1 MMRAAATVDS
11 DVALEVSAGPR
22 SVKLLA
28 AGPAVLAAGMLALG
42 IQALLLH
49 DFISGWQPV
58 PQSWPARSALAI
70 DSALLVTACSAGM
83 LTSRWRRHASV
94 GMAILLL
101 AWLVGLHVP
110 FIAKGPTILA
120 QWLGGGE
127 TAFILAGVL
136 VLVRSPDRSPF
147 GIDLRLVARMV
158 AGICLL
164 YFAACHFVYAEFTAE
179 MIPIWIPQRLFW
191 VYATG
196 TGYAAAGLAI
206 LSGVLARQAAWAT
219 AAMMGSF
226 TFLVHIQRIVD
237 SGGAAPAWKLMFATI
252 ALAGSAWVLALDT
265 RHWKAR

>member
-1 MMRAAATVDS
+1 M
-11 DVALEVSAGPR
+11 
-22 SVKLLA
+22 KLLA
-28 AGPAVLAAGMLALG
+28 MGPSVLAAGMLALG
-42 IQALLLH
+42 IQALVLH

-58 PQSWPARSALAI
+58 PQNWPSRTALAI
-70 DSALLVTACSAGM
+70 DSAILVIVCSAGM
-83 LTSRWRRHASV
+83 LTGTWRRPASV
-94 GMAILLL
+94 GMAALLI
-101 AWLVGLHVP
+101 AWLIGLHVP
-110 FIAKGPTILA
+110 FIARGPTILA
-120 QWLGGGE
+120 QWLGAGE

-136 VLVRSPDRSPF
+136 ILARSPDRSPF
-147 GIDLRLVARMV
+147 GIDLRLAARTI

-179 MIPIWIPQRLFW
+179 MIPIWFPQRLFW

-206 LSGVLARQAAWAT
+206 LSGVLARPAAWAT

-252 ALAGSAWVLALDT
+252 ALAGSAWILALDT
-265 RHWKAR
+265 RQWKRR

>member
-1 MMRAAATVDS
+1 M
-11 DVALEVSAGPR
+11 
-22 SVKLLA
+22 KLLA
-28 AGPAVLAAGMLALG
+28 MGPSVLAAGMLALG
-42 IQALLLH
+42 IQALVLH

-58 PQSWPARSALAI
+58 PPNWPSRTALAI
-70 DSALLVTACSAGM
+70 DSAILVIVCSAGM
-83 LTSRWRRHASV
+83 LTVTWRRHASI
-94 GMAILLL
+94 GMAVLLI
-101 AWLVGLHVP
+101 AWLIGLHVP
-110 FIAKGPTILA
+110 FIARGPTILA
-120 QWLGGGE
+120 QWLGAGE

-136 VLVRSPDRSPF
+136 ILARSPDRSPF
-147 GIDLRLVARMV
+147 GIDLRLAARTI

-179 MIPIWIPQRLFW
+179 MIPIWFPQRLFW

-206 LSGVLARQAAWAT
+206 LSGVLARPAAWAT

-265 RHWKAR
+265 RQWKRR